1 MNFIDHLFSRY
12 PDAIKSE
19 TNFFA
24 QYLSEEFV
32 LIRPWDD
39 KVLQFNWKSLIYL
52 MLIFFLSLKALP
64 LLNSVDGETS
74 DVLSHLIQPYIE
86 IMFIIV
92 NVLDMVS
99 ALLNNG
105 DW

>member
-1 MNFIDHLFSRY
+1 
-12 PDAIKSE
+12 
-19 TNFFA
+19 
-24 QYLSEEFV
+24 
-32 LIRPWDD
+32 
-39 KVLQFNWKSLIYL
+39 

-105 DW
+105 D